1 MSFRIIPQQEFLV
14 RPGLPQALERLTE
27 LSFNLLWSW
36 DHTIRSL
43 FWRLDQGLWEA
54 SNHNPVL
61 MLGRVPQEALERA
74 AADPRYLAVYKKACE
89 RFDSY
94 MSRKPEPAKLTAYFS
109 MEYGLLDCMPI
120 YSGGLGVLSG
130 DHLKSAS
137 DAGIPLVGV
146 GLLYQLGYL
155 QQVLDAEGWQQ
166 ERMPVNDFYSLPVSP
181 VIGPDGKEVVVH
193 VMLPTGEVGIKV
205 WHINVGRVQLYLLD
219 TNIPENAFP
228 LHRDITDHLYGGDI
242 HTRIRQEIVLGIG
255 GMRALR
261 ALGLE
266 PAVFHMNEGHSAFLA
281 IERVRELMQAYGL
294 SFTEALEA
302 TRENNIFTTHTS
314 VPAGID
320 VFDATMMQEY
330 FGDYCQAAGIALEE
344 LLMLGHNGKDSSFSM
359 AILALK
365 ASAYRNAVSRLNRE
379 VSQALWQ
386 NLWPRL
392 PVWEVPITSV
402 TNGVHL
408 PSWINADLA
417 RVYDRYLPSDWREE
431 HNRDPKIWQTVEDIP
446 NQELWEVRRARKRR
460 LITFLRQRAGAAAA
474 ARNLPSSEVR
484 RLSQIFDPDAL
495 TIGFARRFA
504 TYKRATLLFRDL
516 NRLKAILGN
525 TERPVQIII
534 AGKAHP
540 KDLPGK
546 TLIQQIVKH
555 SRDAELMN
563 HVVFLEDYGIHVA
576 REMVQCCDVWLNTP
590 KRLEEACGTSGMKA
604 GLNGVLNLSILD
616 GWFDEAG
623 LETGGW
629 AIGNRDLL
637 AADLDEVH
645 AQALYNLL
653 EKEVVPMFYER
664 DKGVPAEWM
673 WRVKKS
679 LRFVSEHFNCERMV
693 EEYRTQLY
701 EPARR
706 NFTAV
711 AASSFEPVRR
721 RVLWRAKV
729 QQLWPGVKFLE
740 VGPGLD
746 RTVTSGA
753 PISVRTVLD
762 LAGLE
767 PDDVR
772 VEAVVGR
779 VTVDGRLEDTQV
791 LTLTVMGQA
800 GTAFEFGRNLELRD
814 TGRLGYAVRV
824 SPNHWDD
831 PLTRPCNSLL
841 KWGWDSAD

>member
-14 RPGLPQALERLTE
+14 RPGLPKPIERLTE
-27 LSFNLLWSW
+27 LAFNLYWSW

-54 SNHNPVL
+54 SNHNPIL
-61 MLGRVPQEALERA
+61 LLGRVPQEALERA
-74 AADPRYLAVYKKACE
+74 AEDPRYLAVYKKACE
-89 RFDSY
+89 RFDAY
-94 MSRKPEPAKLTAYFS
+94 MSRKPDATKLAAYFS
-109 MEYGLLDCMPI
+109 MEYGLVDCMPI

-155 QQVLDAEGWQQ
+155 QQVLDADGWQQ
-166 ERMPVNDFYSLPVSP
+166 ERTPVNDFYSLPVSP
-181 VIGPDGKEVVVH
+181 VIGPEGREVVVH
-193 VMLPTGEVGIKV
+193 VMLPTGEVAIKV

-219 TNIPENAFP
+219 TNIPENANP
-228 LHRDITDHLYGGDI
+228 LHRDITDRLYGGDT

-261 ALGLE
+261 AMGLE
-266 PAVFHMNEGHSAFLA
+266 PALFHMNEGHSAFLA
-281 IERVRELMQAYGL
+281 IERVRELMVNQGL
-294 SFTEALEA
+294 GFHEALDA
-302 TRENNIFTTHTS
+302 TRENNVFTTHTS

-320 VFDATMMQEY
+320 LFEGTLIQEY
-330 FGDYCQAAGIALEE
+330 FGDYCREAGILVEE
-344 LLMLGHNGKDSSFSM
+344 LLLLGHNGKDSSFSM

-379 VSQALWQ
+379 VSQQLWQ
-386 NLWPRL
+386 SLWPRL

-408 PSWINADLA
+408 PTWINADLA
-417 RVYDRYLPSDWREE
+417 RLYDRYLPSEWREE
-431 HNRDPKIWQTVEDIP
+431 HNRDPRMWQLIEDIP

-460 LITFLRQRAGAAAA
+460 LISFARQRACAAAA

-484 RLSQIFDPDAL
+484 RLSSIFDPDAL

-516 NRLKAILGN
+516 NRLKAILTNAG
-525 TERPVQIII
+525 RPVQIII

-546 TLIQQIVKH
+546 TLIQQIVKF
-555 SRDAELMN
+555 SRDPDLAN

-590 KRLEEACGTSGMKA
+590 RRLEEACGTSGMKA
-604 GLNGVLNLSILD
+604 GLNGVLNLSVLD
-616 GWFDEAG
+616 GWYDEAG
-623 LETGGW
+623 LDAGGW
-629 AIGNRDLL
+629 AIGNRDL
-637 AADLDEVH
+637 AVADMDEVH
-645 AQALYNLL
+645 AQALYTLL
-653 EKEVVPMFYER
+653 EKEVVPQYYDRE
-664 DKGVPAEWM
+664 KGVPGEWM
-673 WRVKKS
+673 ARVKKS
-679 LRFVSEHFNCERMV
+679 LRYVSEHFNCERMV

-706 NFTAV
+706 NYAAV
-711 AASSFEPVRR
+711 AGAGFEPVRQ
-721 RVLWRAKV
+721 RAQWKFKV
-729 QQLWPGVKFLE
+729 QQLWPGVKFVE
-740 VGPGLD
+740 VGPGPD

-753 PISVRTVLD
+753 PIAVRAVLD
-762 LAGLE
+762 LAGLKPE
-767 PDDVR
+767 DVR

-779 VTVDGRLEDTQV
+779 VTIEGGLEDTQV
-791 LTLTVMGQA
+791 LTLPVTGQA
-800 GTAFEFGRNLELRD
+800 GDAFEFTRSLELRD

-824 SPNHWDD
+824 SPDHWDD
-831 PLTRPCNSLL
+831 PLTRPCGSLL
-841 KWGWDSAD
+841 KWGWDSVD